1 MSSKD
6 KKNDP
11 EQTPEIEDKLDGAQ
25 ESEIGQD
32 SDDVE
37 GAKPA
42 EETGESVEDAEF
54 TDLTEDSD
62 DTADTAEDQE
72 RADDDPDD
80 VESKAED
87 TTGEDSIAPEELA
100 GDPAADAD
108 ALAEAAVT
116 ETADDL
122 SEAEA
127 EASAAEDTAP
137 VEDPTPEPSPV
148 AAAAPAPAAEKS
160 GGGFL
165 PAVLGGL
172 VAAGLGFG
180 GATYLGTQDDGT
192 AQSLATQSE
201 RMGALEARIGEI
213 ADAVSKPAD
222 TGAEDQIA
230 ALSQQLQGQLG
241 DVATTLQG
249 QFGDMASRLE
259 AVVGTVGN
267 VESSLSGAISGV
279 QSGLNDLDGRLAA
292 INERL
297 TAVEKRPLQESSETA
312 KAAFEAYERELDGL
326 KKTLEEAQALNE
338 QVNAEMA
345 AVTDQARALQEE
357 AKSQAAEVAATAQAQ
372 AAEVAAAAQAQ
383 AAEAAAAA
391 EAKANAAAM
400 REALASLDGAI
411 HRGAPYVTPLA
422 ILSDLTEVPEVLSAH
437 AEDGVQSLAQL
448 RSAFPQ
454 QARAALDAS
463 IRETVADHTTGRV
476 VAFLRSQTGA
486 RSLTPKEGNDPDAVL
501 SRAEAALVAGDLDT
515 TLAEL
520 ALLPPAGQAELADWI
535 TAAQARRD
543 VASAASDLAATLLAN

>member
-11 EQTPEIEDKLDGAQ
+11 EQPPEIEDKLDGAQ

-32 SDDVE
+32 ADDVE

-42 EETGESVEDAEF
+42 DEAGESVEDAEF
-54 TDLTEDSD
+54 TDLTEGGD
-62 DTADTAEDQE
+62 DTAEDQALAE
-72 RADDDPDD
+72 DVSEDAESLAEDD
-80 VESKAED
+80 VAAED
-87 TTGEDSIAPEELA
+87 DSVTPEDIEGDLA
-100 GDPAADAD
+100 TDAD
-108 ALAEAAVT
+108 VLAEAAVS
-116 ETADDL
+116 ETAEDL
-122 SEAEA
+122 SEAEKL
-127 EASAAEDTAP
+127 AAEDTEP
-137 VEDPTPEPSPV
+137 VAEPTPEPAPV
-148 AAAAPAPAAEKS
+148 AAPAPAPAAEKS
-160 GGGFL
+160 GGGFM

-180 GATYLGTQDDGT
+180 GATYLGSQDDGT
-192 AQSLATQSE
+192 SQSLATQSE
-201 RMGALEARIGEI
+201 RLGTLEARIGEI
-213 ADAVSKPAD
+213 AEAVSKPAD

-259 AVVGTVGN
+259 AVGSTVGN

-279 QSGLNDLDGRLAA
+279 QSGLNDLDTRLAA
-292 INERL
+292 INDRL

-411 HRGAPYVTPLA
+411 QRGAPYVTPLA
-422 ILSDLTEVPEVLSAH
+422 ILSDLTEVPDVLSAH
-437 AEDGVQSLAQL
+437 AENGVQSLAQL
-448 RSAFPQ
+448 RSSFPQ
-454 QARAALDAS
+454 EARAALDAS
-463 IRETVADHTTGRV
+463 IRETVADDTTGRF

-501 SRAEAALVAGDLDT
+501 SRAEAALVAGDLDS

-535 TAAQARRD
+535 TAAQSRRD
-543 VASAASDLAATLLAN
+543 VTTAASDLAATLLAN